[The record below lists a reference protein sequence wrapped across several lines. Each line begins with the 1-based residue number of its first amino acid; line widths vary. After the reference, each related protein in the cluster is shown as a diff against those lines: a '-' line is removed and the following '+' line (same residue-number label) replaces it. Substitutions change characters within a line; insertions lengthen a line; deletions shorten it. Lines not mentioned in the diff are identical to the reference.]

1 MQATQSPFDETGS
14 QYAWDSTSIKLA
26 ETCLRK
32 YAYKMG
38 LLASTEPAVLGWQ
51 PDQKSAHLIFGGI
64 YASALEDYH
73 KAIAQGIDREQ
84 AIRDVVHM
92 ALIETWEHDKCELCE
107 GTGYKLVKQE
117 TSVACDICEGAG
129 IVEGSGHPWDSN
141 HNLKT
146 RGNLVRSI
154 VWYFEQFRDDP
165 CTTVILSTGAAAV
178 EHSFKLPV
186 DNGIVL
192 AGHLDRL
199 VEYSG
204 ALYVQDQKTSG
215 STITGRFFDG
225 FNPDTQMS
233 LYTWAGKAIFSIP
246 VKGVMIDAAQIA
258 VGFTRFERGFT
269 FRSDDQ
275 LDEWYDGAMHTI
287 ETARRA
293 TADQYFPMNP
303 SSCGNFGGCEFRN
316 VCNKAPSVRN
326 QFLKGDFGLHP
337 IWNPLRSR
345 G

>member
-1 MQATQSPFDETGS
+1 MQAAQSPFDETGS

-38 LLASTEPAVLGWQ
+38 LLASTSPTILGWQ

-92 ALIETWEHDKCELCE
+92 ALCDTWEYELDE
-107 GTGYKLVKQE
+107 EGEPIPGTG
-117 TSVACDICEGAG
+117 A
-129 IVEGSGHPWDSN
+129 PWDSN

-199 VEYSG
+199 VEYSS

-303 SSCGNFGGCEFRN
+303 SSCSNYGGCEFRN

-337 IWNPLRSR
+337 IWNPLRAR
-345 G
+345 